1 MKYELKKLNCPSC
14 GATIDVDI
22 KDRDTVFCSYCGT
35 QIAIDDG
42 ETVVTHNINIHD
54 DAKVIREENRH
65 IENEKNRSTLKWILI
80 GSVTLVLVMFI
91 AYLLIHFLS

>member
-42 ETVVTHNINIHD
+42 ETVVTHLDLYAVGYDEVKLDYASKLDEMIFSD
-54 DAKVIREENRH
+54 DK
-65 IENEKNRSTLKWILI
+65 
-80 GSVTLVLVMFI
+80 I
-91 AYLLIHFLS
+91 AM